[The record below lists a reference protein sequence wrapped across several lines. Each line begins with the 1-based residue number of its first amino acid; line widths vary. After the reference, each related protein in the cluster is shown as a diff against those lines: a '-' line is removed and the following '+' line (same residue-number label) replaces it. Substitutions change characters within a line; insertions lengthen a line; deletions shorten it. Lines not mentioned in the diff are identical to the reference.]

1 MPKIAV
7 DAMGGDRAP
16 EVVVEGAML
25 ATEELGVEVVLV
37 GQREVVEQQLTR
49 HGAHRLEIV
58 SASQIVE
65 LHETPSSARRKKDS
79 PTKVACAVMKRGEVQ
94 AVLNAATSAATMAP

>member
-25 ATEELGVEVVLV
+25 ATEEPGVEVVLV
-37 GQREVVEQQLTR
+37 GQREVVEQELTR

-58 SASQIVE
+58 WASQIVE
-65 LHETPSSARRKKDS
+65 MHESPSSALRKKDYS
-79 PTKVACAVMKRGEVQ
+79 MKAAFHTLKRGELQLVVS
-94 AVLNAATSAATMAP
+94 AVNSDALTA

>member
-37 GQREVVEQQLTR
+37 GQREVVEQELTR

-65 LHETPSSARRKKDS
+65 MHESPSSALRKKAGK
-79 PTKVACAVMKRGEVQ
+79 T
-94 AVLNAATSAATMAP
+94 